1 MVGITLPC
9 VKLPEGTIR
18 LCDRVSVIFQFCS
31 QKALMQNSSGAALVV
46 AEDRAHLLARPFVDD
61 LHGNAILII
70 IDRFYRMNRI
80 IYVQVLHDGKIEIH
94 RL

>member
-1 MVGITLPC
+1 MVGIAFSC
-9 VKLPEGTIR
+9 IKIPERTTR

-46 AEDRAHLLARPFVDD
+46 AEDRAHLLARSFVDD

-70 IDRFYRMNRI
+70 VNRVYRMNLI